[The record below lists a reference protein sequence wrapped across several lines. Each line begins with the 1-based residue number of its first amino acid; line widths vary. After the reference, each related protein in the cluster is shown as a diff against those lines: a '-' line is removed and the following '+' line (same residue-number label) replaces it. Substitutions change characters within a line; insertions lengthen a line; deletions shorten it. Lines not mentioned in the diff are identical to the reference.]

1 MSSSSEES
9 DVRSDAG
16 PSRAKKKY
24 RQQFR
29 DEWLQL
35 QDYRKWLKRDKKSI
49 YKCICTV
56 CDSSLIADLGAI
68 KRHSEGA
75 KHKLRLPALSHV
87 RTIDNIFKSQQRASD
102 DDQRK
107 ITELKLSAFMA
118 EHKISHIV
126 MDHLVDL
133 LPKAFPDSKIASN
146 IKLKHTKLQA
156 IINNV
161 IGASEGECLVEDLK
175 REKFSIMVDESTDV
189 ASVKTMCVVVKYYD
203 PNLGRIVSRFW
214 DLIQI
219 FDDKK
224 AGTSGDY
231 SATAEK
237 LFNSI
242 IKSFRDKNIPLEN
255 TIGFGS
261 DGCNMMMGCHNS
273 VSSRF
278 RQLCPGITV
287 IKCLCH
293 SLHLCASDAFKELPH
308 DAEKL
313 TRMIYNYF
321 KNSSKRQAEL
331 KEFQVF
337 TDTNI
342 HKLLRPAQTRW
353 LSLSSVV
360 NRIME
365 QWDALRLYFDDKWLE
380 DQDCQAIHILLN
392 DHIIKAYFYFLC
404 WMLPKFTRVNVYF
417 QSEDPVIIEAH
428 NKMKELYRELL
439 SLYITPNHLKNT
451 PLDAIDPTDSQ
462 HYINLKNIYLGLGV
476 ANQVA
481 VPELHVSTEEVTV
494 MKQKCLNFIVKAC
507 VGIRKRYSLND
518 PVLSS
523 IAKLD
528 PDSCLS
534 DNRLQSLSS
543 LFPVLPRL
551 KPQTLNDQ
559 QTLDDEWRN
568 LMLTADEQHLNTNQP
583 ADVFWHQLSQIKD
596 SNGDN
601 KYHFL
606 PRFMLQV
613 LSLPHSNAECERKF
627 SEINNIKTKQRNCL
641 VTNTIKGNMLAQQA
655 IRRTSE
661 NCVNFNPTKEMIS
674 RMTAKIYENHEQ
686 IVLE

>member
-35 QDYRKWLKRDKKSI
+35 QDYR
-49 YKCICTV
+49 
-56 CDSSLIADLGAI
+56 
-68 KRHSEGA
+68 
-75 KHKLRLPALSHV
+75 
-87 RTIDNIFKSQQRASD
+87 
-102 DDQRK
+102 
-107 ITELKLSAFMA
+107 
-118 EHKISHIV
+118 
-126 MDHLVDL
+126 
-133 LPKAFPDSKIASN
+133 
-146 IKLKHTKLQA
+146 
-156 IINNV
+156 
-161 IGASEGECLVEDLK
+161 
-175 REKFSIMVDESTDV
+175 
-189 ASVKTMCVVVKYYD
+189 
-203 PNLGRIVSRFW
+203 
-214 DLIQI
+214 
-219 FDDKK
+219 
-224 AGTSGDY
+224 
-231 SATAEK
+231 
-237 LFNSI
+237 
-242 IKSFRDKNIPLEN
+242 
-255 TIGFGS
+255 
-261 DGCNMMMGCHNS
+261 
-273 VSSRF
+273 
-278 RQLCPGITV
+278 ITV

-293 SLHLCASDAFKELPH
+293 SLHLCASDACKELPH

>member
-9 DVRSDAG
+9 DVRSAAG

-29 DEWLQL
+29 DEWLQI
-35 QDYRKWLKRDKKSI
+35 QDYRKWLKRDQKSA

-56 CDSSLIADLGAI
+56 CDSSLTADLGAI

-75 KHKLRLPALSHV
+75 KHKLRLPLSHV
-87 RTIDNIFKSQQRASD
+87 RTIDNIFKTQQRVSD
-102 DDQRK
+102 DEQRK
-107 ITELKLSAFMA
+107 VAEIKLSAFMA
-118 EHKISHIV
+118 EHKISHVV

-133 LPKAFPDSKIASN
+133 LPKVFPDSKIASN
-146 IKLKHTKLQA
+146 INLKHTKLQA
-156 IINNV
+156 VINNV
-161 IGASEGECLVEDLK
+161 VGASERECLVEDLK
-175 REKFSIMVDESTDV
+175 REKFSVMVDESTDV

-203 PNLGRIVSRFW
+203 LTSGHIVSRFW

-219 FDDKK
+219 FDDKN
-224 AGTSGDY
+224 AGLTGDY

-237 LFNSI
+237 LFDSI
-242 IKSFRDKNIPLEN
+242 TKSFRDKNVPLEN
-255 TIGFGS
+255 IIGFGS
-261 DGCNMMMGCHNS
+261 DGCNTMMGCRNS
-273 VSSRF
+273 VSSRL

-293 SLHLCASDAFKELPH
+293 SLHLCASDACKELPN

-313 TRMIYNYF
+313 TRLIYNYF

-331 KEFQVF
+331 KEFQAF

-342 HKLLRPAQTRW
+342 HKILRPAQTRW

-365 QWDALRLYFDDKWLE
+365 QWNALRLYFDDKWLT
-380 DQDCQAIHILLN
+380 DQDCQDIHNLLN
-392 DHIIKAYFYFLC
+392 NHIIKAYFYFLC
-404 WMLPKFTRVNVYF
+404 WMLPKFTRVNLYF

-428 NKMKELYRELL
+428 NKMTELYRELL
-439 SLYITPNHLKNT
+439 SLYITPSYFKQT

-462 HYINLKNIYLGLGV
+462 HYINLKDIYLGLGV

-481 VPELHVSTEEVTV
+481 VPELHSHTEEITV
-494 MKQKCLNFIVKAC
+494 MKQRCLNFIVKAC

-518 PVLSS
+518 PVLTS
-523 IAKLD
+523 IAKLH

-534 DNRLQSLSS
+534 DNRAQTLSS

-568 LMLTADEQHLNTNQP
+568 LIFTANEIHLNTSQP
-583 ADVFWHQLSQIKD
+583 ADVFWHQ
-596 SNGDN
+596 
-601 KYHFL
+601 
-606 PRFMLQV
+606 V
-613 LSLPHSNAECERKF
+613 KF
-627 SEINNIKTKQRNCL
+627 HHTK
-641 VTNTIKGNMLAQQA
+641 
-655 IRRTSE
+655 
-661 NCVNFNPTKEMIS
+661 NFT
-674 RMTAKIYENHEQ
+674 
-686 IVLE
+686 